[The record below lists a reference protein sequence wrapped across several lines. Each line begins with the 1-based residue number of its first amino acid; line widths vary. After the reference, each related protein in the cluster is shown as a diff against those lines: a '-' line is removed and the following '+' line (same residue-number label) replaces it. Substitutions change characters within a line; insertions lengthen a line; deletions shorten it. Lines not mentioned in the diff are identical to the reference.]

1 MKRTLCAVL
10 LVLCS
15 NWPLAAAEH
24 GFKKAYFGA
33 TQPGTFARHRATD
46 ETGAVSVY
54 TYARLADEAEERVV
68 ELRYLVESGPF
79 KDTASITACL
89 VPADFPIESDA
100 LDFQMHARR
109 CVAGV
114 DGNAPPTEYPPS
126 TMKAI
131 AEGMTNYAAIV
142 TFKGTE
148 TVDGR
153 QADRYGYTY
162 KGNVKNVPSTTTG
175 DLWLSDAVPFGLVKE
190 VMVTKDA
197 SGKTLTRIETVLH
210 EKGTGA
216 TTALPRWSWSPAAK
230 KPAAPTRKPRKP
242 R

>member
-1 MKRTLCAVL
+1 MKRTLAAVAL
-10 LVLCS
+10 FVLS
-15 NWPLAAAEH
+15 SAALPAAEQR

-33 TQPGTFARHRATD
+33 TEAGTFARHKATD
-46 ETGAVSVY
+46 ETGAVSEY
-54 TYARLADEAEERVV
+54 TYARLADVAGERVI
-68 ELRYLVESGPF
+68 EMRYRVLSGQF
-79 KDTASITACL
+79 KDSQSMTACL
-89 VPADFPIESDA
+89 VPAAFPLADDA
-100 LDFQMHARR
+100 IDFQIHSRR
-109 CVAGV
+109 CVAGT
-114 DGNAPPTEYPPS
+114 DASAPPMEYPPD

-131 AEGMTNYAAIV
+131 AQGMNDYKALV

-162 KGNVKNVPSTTTG
+162 KGNFKNVPATTTG

-190 VMVTKDA
+190 VMVMRDA
-197 SGKTLTRIETVLH
+197 AGKQLTRIETVLA

-216 TTALPRWSWSPAAK
+216 QTALPKWSWEPAAK
-230 KPAAPTRKPRKP
+230 KPAAPPRKP